1 MAGMLSPRAAVCL
14 WLPFF
19 AALAWVGYDAFA
31 ATLVALAWATG
42 WGAGRVW
49 DGIINSPSSART
61 RATDDAAPPPR

>member
-19 AALAWVGYDAFA
+19 AALAWVGYDLFA
-31 ATLVALAWATG
+31 AVLVVFAWMTG

-49 DGIINSPSSART
+49 DGIVSSPSSAPT
-61 RATDDAAPPPR
+61 PAADDAVPPRR